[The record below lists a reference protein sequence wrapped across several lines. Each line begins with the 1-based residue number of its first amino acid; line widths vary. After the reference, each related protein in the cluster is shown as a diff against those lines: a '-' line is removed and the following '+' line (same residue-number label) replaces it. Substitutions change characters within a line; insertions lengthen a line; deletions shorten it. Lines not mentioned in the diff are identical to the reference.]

1 MNKAF
6 TIFGIAVVSILL
18 VGCTTKPADDQMSA
32 EPEMTIEETMDAAEL
47 NPEQAETQKVS
58 DDDSLETI
66 QTELD
71 ATIILDE
78 DLSNL

>member
-1 MNKAF
+1 MKKAC
-6 TIFGIAVVSILL
+6 TVFGIAALSVFL
-18 VGCTTKPADDQMSA
+18 VGCTTKPADDQMYA
-32 EPEMTIEETMDAAEL
+32 EPEMTIEQTMDAAEL
-47 NPEQAETQKVS
+47 TPEQAETQMVS

-71 ATIILDE
+71 ATVILDE